1 LEEGQTRPAKLDQKS
16 MMAIGKL
23 KQPSD
28 DELDEIM
35 NNFTLHQNKY
45 GPARMQFDSSKK

>member
-1 LEEGQTRPAKLDQKS
+1 LEEDQTRPTKLDQKT

-23 KQPSD
+23 KQPSK

-35 NNFTLHQNKY
+35 NNLTLHQNKY
-45 GPARMQFDSSKK
+45 GPAGMQFDTSEK